1 MYSEHF
7 DKTVSDCQDRD
18 GAKASLFNFT
28 THLQR
33 VSLSS
38 LDYKDFIAYHKT
50 VDWLAYIFLSF
61 LANCKQ
67 DNASLKE
74 SWRKPVLCIS
84 KGLNLHSLM
93 LYL

>member
-7 DKTVSDCQDRD
+7 DKTVSDCQNRD

-50 VDWLAYIFLSF
+50 VD
-61 LANCKQ
+61 
-67 DNASLKE
+67 
-74 SWRKPVLCIS
+74 
-84 KGLNLHSLM
+84 
-93 LYL
+93 

>member
-7 DKTVSDCQDRD
+7 DKTCQGCQNRD
-18 GAKASLFNFT
+18 GAKASVFNFT

-38 LDYKDFIAYHKT
+38 IDYKDFIAYHKT
-50 VDWLAYIFLSF
+50 VDWLAYIFFF

-74 SWRKPVLCIS
+74 AEE
-84 KGLNLHSLM
+84 SLFSAFPGD
-93 LYL
+93 

>member
-7 DKTVSDCQDRD
+7 DKTVSDCQNRD

-50 VDWLAYIFLSF
+50 VDWLTDIFF
-61 LANCKQ
+61 LFSQ
-67 DNASLKE
+67 LQTGQH
-74 SWRKPVLCIS
+74 KP
-84 KGLNLHSLM
+84 
-93 LYL
+93 

>member
-7 DKTVSDCQDRD
+7 DKTVSGCQDTD
-18 GAKASLFNFT
+18 GAKASVFNFT

-50 VDWLAYIFLSF
+50 VD
-61 LANCKQ
+61 
-67 DNASLKE
+67 
-74 SWRKPVLCIS
+74 
-84 KGLNLHSLM
+84 
-93 LYL
+93 